1 MAKVIAPTAIYKS
14 AASDPGTAAPGAPAG
29 APSGPAAAQDILAIR
44 WNDGTES
51 RYGVRDL
58 RCACPCAVCV
68 NEWTGEKMLDDA
80 KVPAGVKP
88 ARVFSVGRYAM
99 GVHWSDGHK
108 TGIYS
113 YDYLKK
119 IQPGRPA

>member
-1 MAKVIAPTAIYKS
+1 MAKIIAPTALNRI
-14 AASDPGTAAPGAPAG
+14 DP
-29 APSGPAAAQDILAIR
+29 DILAVA

-51 RYGVRDL
+51 RYVLKTL

-68 NEWTGEKMLDDA
+68 NEWTGEKLLDDA
-80 KVPAGVKP
+80 KVAKDIHPAKL
-88 ARVFSVGRYAM
+88 FSVGRYAM

-108 TGIYS
+108 TGIFS

-119 IQPGRPA
+119 LDPGK

>member
-1 MAKVIAPTAIYKS
+1 MASMIIAPVGIHKV
-14 AASDPGTAAPGAPAG
+14 GA
-29 APSGPAAAQDILAIR
+29 DVLAVD

-51 RYGVRDL
+51 RYPLREL
-58 RCACPCAVCV
+58 RCACPCAACV

-80 KVPAGVKP
+80 KVSKDIKP
-88 ARVFSVGRYAM
+88 ARLFAVGRYAM

-119 IQPGRPA
+119 LKPGSPAPAGQAP

>member
-1 MAKVIAPTAIYKS
+1 MAQIIAPLALHRE
-14 AASDPGTAAPGAPAG
+14 DP
-29 APSGPAAAQDILAIR
+29 DILAVA

-51 RYGVRDL
+51 RYRLKTL

-80 KVPAGVKP
+80 KVPGDIRP
-88 ARVFSVGRYAM
+88 AKLFSVGRYAM

-113 YDYLKK
+113 YEYLKK
-119 IQPGRPA
+119 LEPGSRIKGG